1 MNQFENAAPAD
12 IVRLCQFVTIFL
24 FAVFQ
29 PSQLAHFSP
38 CIVRFS
44 LRPRR
49 VAVAP
54 AVVNGVRREQSNS
67 DHFFWVWDL
76 RAFGNIIE
84 IDLLWMTSDYCP
96 IFYFN
101 CEFQL
106 IFTGFCELTLK
117 NV

>member
-12 IVRLCQFVTIFL
+12 KVMSICIIFL

-67 DHFFWVWDL
+67 DHFFE
-76 RAFGNIIE
+76 FGIWERLGISLKSTYYE
-84 IDLLWMTSDYCP
+84 WLVTIVQ
-96 IFYFN
+96 FVV
-101 CEFQL
+101 L
-106 IFTGFCELTLK
+106 I
-117 NV
+117 VSSS

>member
-12 IVRLCQFVTIFL
+12 IVRLCQFVSIFL

-67 DHFFWVWDL
+67 DHFFE
-76 RAFGNIIE
+76 FGIWERLGISLKSTYYE
-84 IDLLWMTSDYCP
+84 WRVTIVQFFIL
-96 IFYFN
+96 IV
-101 CEFQL
+101 QL
-106 IFTGFCELTLK
+106 IFTGFCEVPLK